1 MKNQAVLNLSVRT
14 EFENLPNSLKQAF
27 SSIPKEMPAKEVNT
41 IFNNVTDMSW
51 TLKNVLKGI
60 YFSKVEA
67 PLVDYIQN
75 RGMSYE
81 ALTQLI
87 QLFLEKTIP
96 NKVVLKLLSERPE
109 FKNLPDTLR
118 NAFLLIPKE
127 ISARDPEKEI
137 RTIFDNVT
145 RQYEAMKNILQE
157 KYPTKV
163 DKFNALLA
171 EYIETQDVT
180 NFNMV
185 VEHFR
190 NLEKGILIAEKEKY
204 EEDQQLLQAE
214 KLRKKNLEEEQELK
228 KGLEALA
235 REYASLSDP
244 VENSDKALYEKY
256 VEQKSLEEIK
266 KLVTRIK
273 ILMYRRKSMIQHL
286 ETLGMF
292 LKPNEHKENFIIDE
306 AKKSYNNEHLDAA
319 EKIVD
324 ELWNRK
330 KDWEADSEAKF
341 SAVSGEYTKLFTS
354 KAAIT
359 QERISF
365 ETALKSDNLVEV
377 NKFFENIS
385 GKIKEETELRKNL
398 QLEINTLDDLRK
410 KINSVDFNKIL
421 GDIFTIKNEAEDL
434 LRVPEFEEDMELL
447 MLINDISILEDKVKK
462 VQEKAIESAMDCDP
476 EKLKELL
483 NELESTKKSHIETFQ
498 TLSGKLK
505 KTIDELALPALTGY
519 FSAKK
524 KTVENDLNK
533 ANVRVGYQRKRA
545 LHISR
550 SGIINDT
557 SKLDEIESK
566 GEKIRE
572 KITATLKTVSQ
583 ITLDEAD
590 SLKSVKSVKSV
601 SDKII
606 KIDQHRGETADYIK
620 EIDVNEAS
628 LNKISGLYYKTM
640 CFKSIELILTV
651 LIAKTEERINAY
663 QGTFIKKTILKKDQ
677 AGLMQDTMKVLLE
690 KVKKEKM
697 DGLTDKVKEL
707 CERKQEFSAIASK
720 ASFWAFLPGVHSLS
734 YTVNDQNYNRDLDVG
749 IYQIKE
755 LISEAEKLS
764 KSALKGR

>member
-60 YFSKVEA
+60 YFSKIEA

-75 RGMSYE
+75 RGMTYE
-81 ALTQLI
+81 VLAQLI
-87 QLFLEKTIP
+87 QSFLEKTIP
-96 NKVVLKLLSERPE
+96 NKVVLKLLSERRE

-118 NAFLLIPKE
+118 DAFLLIPKE
-127 ISARDPEKEI
+127 ISAQDPEKEI

-157 KYPTKV
+157 KYPSKV
-163 DKFNALLA
+163 DKFNVLLA

-180 NFNMV
+180 EFKRA
-185 VEHFR
+185 VEHYR
-190 NLEKGILIAEKEKY
+190 NLEKGILIAEEEKY
-204 EEDQQLLQAE
+204 EVDQQLLQAE
-214 KLRKKNLEEEQELK
+214 KLRKKNLEEAQE
-228 KGLEALA
+228 LEALA

-244 VENSDKALYEKY
+244 VENSDIELYKKY

-273 ILMYRRKSMIQHL
+273 ILMYRRKSMIQNL

-354 KAAIT
+354 NAAIT

-365 ETALKSDNLVEV
+365 ETALKSNNPVKV
-377 NKFFENIS
+377 NKFFENIF

-462 VQEKAIESAMDCDP
+462 SQEKAIESAMYCDP

-498 TLSGKLK
+498 ALSGKLK
-505 KTIDELALPALTGY
+505 KTIDELALPALMRS

-533 ANVRVGYQRKRA
+533 AHVRVGYQRKRV
-545 LHISR
+545 LYISQ
-550 SGIINDT
+550 SGVINDL

-566 GEKIRE
+566 RE
-572 KITATLKTVSQ
+572 DIQNNIVATRKSVSQ

-590 SLKSVKSVKSV
+590 SLKSVKLVKSV

-606 KIDQHRGETADYIK
+606 KIDRHQGETADYIK
-620 EIDVNEAS
+620 EISANEAA
-628 LNKISGLYYKTM
+628 LNKISGKTM
-640 CFKSIELILTV
+640 CFKSIEAILTV

-663 QGTFIKKTILKKDQ
+663 QGISIKKTILKKDQ
-677 AGLMQDTMKVLLE
+677 AKLMWETMKVLLG
-690 KVKKEKM
+690 KVKRENR

-720 ASFWAFLPGVHSLS
+720 ASFWAFLPGAHSLS

-755 LISEAEKLS
+755 LISEAEELS
-764 KSALKGR
+764 KSASNSR